1 MQALK
6 STATRREE
14 IKMRILLASNQMPM
28 LSTLKRLMQ
37 YDSELRIVGEVI
49 DADGLLP
56 HAQES
61 QADWILLD
69 WGLPGLKATDLL
81 PRLRSVC
88 GIVAF
93 GKEKARQEA
102 LVNRI
107 NAFVN
112 DEDPPESWL
121 DVLRAAGGLTPSF
134 AE

>member
-1 MQALK
+1 
-6 STATRREE
+6 
-14 IKMRILLASNQMPM
+14 MRILLASNQLPV
-28 LSTLKRLMQ
+28 LSTLKRLMRF
-37 YDSELRIVGEVI
+37 DPELSIVGEII

-61 QADWILLD
+61 QADWVLLD
-69 WGLPGLKATDLL
+69 WELPGLKATDLL

-102 LVNRI
+102 SVTPI

-112 DEDPPESWL
+112 DEDPPERWL
-121 DVLRAAGGLTPSF
+121 DVLRIAGGLTPSF
-134 AE
+134 VM